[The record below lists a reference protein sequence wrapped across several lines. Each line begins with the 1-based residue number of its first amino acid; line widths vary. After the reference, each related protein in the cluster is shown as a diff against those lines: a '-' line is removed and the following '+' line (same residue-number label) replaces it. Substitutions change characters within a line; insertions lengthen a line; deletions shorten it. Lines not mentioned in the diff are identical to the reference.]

1 MAQFDSKVDAYIAK
15 SSDFAKPILEHWRKL
30 VNATCPG
37 VVEAVKW
44 GNPHFDY
51 KGDFMCVMAAYKKHC
66 SFTFLK
72 AELMNDSRLKDK
84 AKLKPTERYLGK
96 ISSLSDLPDDSEFIA
111 FLKETMALNEKGIKI
126 SMKKNDTPKAV
137 ETPDYFLEKL
147 ATNPKA
153 KEIFESKSAAF
164 RKEYALWITDAKTDA
179 TRQKRMDEAIEWIAE
194 GKSRF
199 WKYAK

>member
-15 SSDFAKPILEHWRKL
+15 SEDFAKPILEHWRKL
-30 VNATCPG
+30 VYATCPG

-147 ATNPKA
+147 TTNPKA